1 VAPGTIIPAL
11 NPVYSSMTQPLYNA
25 RPLGML
31 AMIESNMPGTTTV
44 ASPGSGPI
52 RSLYIL
58 KNGLPVFTKD
68 FVPVPS
74 MEGQDNQTLVSG
86 FLTALTAFLHDMK
99 DFGEMRS
106 LVTSSNFRFTFYQ
119 AESLLFVTCTD
130 EGMDEAMVDRFLRNV
145 SMRFLQ
151 AYSKQLL
158 HTNMINMRNYE
169 GFDAVVQRELLSKE
183 LRSLPP
189 LSPQVKSPM
198 PQLLMPEAD
207 IRSIFSFTAELHE
220 KVVKYVDGKTSID
233 DIAKLSGIET
243 PRVTSY
249 LRYMCKQGIV
259 SF

>member
-1 VAPGTIIPAL
+1 MIRAP
-11 NPVYSSMTQPLYNA
+11 YNA
-25 RPLGML
+25 RPLELL
-31 AMIESNMPGTTTV
+31 AMIASNPPGT
-44 ASPGSGPI
+44 AAQGPTDACPV

-74 MEGQDNQTLVSG
+74 MEGENNKTLVSG

-99 DFGEMRS
+99 DFGEMRT
-106 LVTSSNFRFTFYQ
+106 LVTSSDFRFTFYQ

-130 EGMDEAMVDRFLRNV
+130 GGMEDAMVEKFLRNV
-145 SMRFLQ
+145 SARFLQ
-151 AYSKQLL
+151 TYSKQIL

-183 LRSLPP
+183 LRSIGHEA
-189 LSPQVKSPM
+189 PQTKGPVPR
-198 PQLLMPEAD
+198 LLMPQEE
-207 IRSIFSFTAELHE
+207 IRSAFSFTDEMHE
-220 KVVKYVDGKTSID
+220 KVVKYIDGKTGAD
-233 DIAKLSGIET
+233 EIAKLSGMET
-243 PRVTSY
+243 PRVNSF